1 MLTAASAEMP
11 LLVFSILVPA
21 GLVALGLT
29 GLLRGLAE
37 GEANAKKLDTLALIP
52 AVVVLV
58 GLAASVFHLGSPAHM
73 LGMFAGLGSSP
84 LSNEIACAG
93 LSIAVAAVY
102 VVFALVKHPGAG
114 AHKGFS
120 IALLVLGLATAVMT
134 GLAYAIRT
142 IPTWDGAFGWAGQL
156 CLALL
161 AGSALAALMLAAGN
175 AFGKKATNV
184 LAACAVVGGI
194 GVIAVV
200 FAQGSVAGSV
210 TSSAGATL
218 SALMGDYT
226 TFAAIGSVFA
236 AIAAGCTAACG
247 RVKVSPTV
255 LTAVAVACAI
265 VAAVLVRI
273 DFYGIYLTVGL
284 A

>member
-37 GEANAKKLDTLALIP
+37 GDTNGKKLDTLALIP
-52 AVVVLV
+52 ALVILV
-58 GLAASVFHLGSPAHM
+58 GLAASVFHLGSPTHM
-73 LGMFAGLGSSP
+73 FGMFAGLGSSP

-102 VVFALVKHPGAG
+102 VILALVKHPGAS
-114 AHKGFS
+114 AHKGFG

-134 GLAYAIRT
+134 GLAYSIRT
-142 IPTWDGAFGWAGQL
+142 IPTWNGAFGWTGQL

-161 AGSALAALMLAAGN
+161 AGSTLAALVLAAGD
-175 AFGKKATNV
+175 AFGKKAANV

-194 GVIAVV
+194 GVIAIV
-200 FAQGSVAGSV
+200 FAQGSAAGSA

-236 AIAAGCTAACG
+236 AAAAGCVAACG
-247 RVKVSPTV
+247 RVKVNPAI
-255 LTAVAVACAI
+255 LAGVAVVCIA

-273 DFYGIYLTVGL
+273 DFYGIYMTVGL

>member
-11 LLVFSILVPA
+11 LLVFSILAPA

-37 GEANAKKLDTLALIP
+37 GDANAKKLDALALIP
-52 AVVVLV
+52 AVVVLI

-73 LGMFAGLGSSP
+73 FGMFAGLGSSP

-102 VVFALVKHPGAG
+102 VIFALVKHPGAG
-114 AHKGFS
+114 AHKGFG
-120 IALLVLGLATAVMT
+120 IALLVLGLACAVMT
-134 GLAYAIRT
+134 GLAYSIRT
-142 IPTWDGAFGWAGQL
+142 IPTWNGAFGWAGQV

-161 AGSALAALMLAAGN
+161 AGSALAALVLASGD
-175 AFGKKATNV
+175 AFGKKATSV
-184 LAACAVVGGI
+184 LAACAIVGGV

-200 FAQGSVAGSV
+200 FAQGSAAGSV

-236 AIAAGCTAACG
+236 AAAAGCVAACG
-247 RVKVSPTV
+247 RVKVNPAV
-255 LTAVAVACAI
+255 LASVAVVCVAI
-265 VAAVLVRI
+265 AAVLVRI
-273 DFYGIYLTVGL
+273 NFYGIYLTVGL

>member
-114 AHKGFS
+114 AHKGFG

-142 IPTWDGAFGWAGQL
+142 IPTWDGAFGWA
-156 CLALL
+156 
-161 AGSALAALMLAAGN
+161 
-175 AFGKKATNV
+175 
-184 LAACAVVGGI
+184 
-194 GVIAVV
+194 
-200 FAQGSVAGSV
+200 V

>member
-1 MLTAASAEMP
+1 
-11 LLVFSILVPA
+11 
-21 GLVALGLT
+21 
-29 GLLRGLAE
+29 
-37 GEANAKKLDTLALIP
+37 
-52 AVVVLV
+52 
-58 GLAASVFHLGSPAHM
+58 
-73 LGMFAGLGSSP
+73 
-84 LSNEIACAG
+84 
-93 LSIAVAAVY
+93 
-102 VVFALVKHPGAG
+102 
-114 AHKGFS
+114 
-120 IALLVLGLATAVMT
+120 
-134 GLAYAIRT
+134 
-142 IPTWDGAFGWAGQL
+142 
-156 CLALL
+156 
-161 AGSALAALMLAAGN
+161 MLAAGN

-218 SALMGDYT
+218 PALMGDYT

>member
-114 AHKGFS
+114 AHKGFG

-142 IPTWDGAFGWAGQL
+142 IPTWTAHLAGPASYALPCWQAAPLLRL
-156 CLALL
+156 CLPQ
-161 AGSALAALMLAAGN
+161 
-175 AFGKKATNV
+175 V
-184 LAACAVVGGI
+184 
-194 GVIAVV
+194 
-200 FAQGSVAGSV
+200 
-210 TSSAGATL
+210 TL
-218 SALMGDYT
+218 SARKPRTCWRPALLL
-226 TFAAIGSVFA
+226 AASA
-236 AIAAGCTAACG
+236 LL
-247 RVKVSPTV
+247 P
-255 LTAVAVACAI
+255 
-265 VAAVLVRI
+265 
-273 DFYGIYLTVGL
+273 
-284 A
+284 

>member
-114 AHKGFS
+114 AHKGFG

-161 AGSALAALMLAAGN
+161 ARWRPLLRLCLPQGN
-175 AFGKKATNV
+175 ARFRQESHERAGGLRCCWRHRRYCRSV
-184 LAACAVVGGI
+184 CARLCRRFRNQFSWRN
-194 GVIAVV
+194 AVRAYGRLHHV
-200 FAQGSVAGSV
+200 RRNRLCFRRHCRRVHRRLRARQG
-210 TSSAGATL
+210 
-218 SALMGDYT
+218 
-226 TFAAIGSVFA
+226 
-236 AIAAGCTAACG
+236 
-247 RVKVSPTV
+247 
-255 LTAVAVACAI
+255 
-265 VAAVLVRI
+265 
-273 DFYGIYLTVGL
+273 
-284 A
+284 

>member
-1 MLTAASAEMP
+1 
-11 LLVFSILVPA
+11 
-21 GLVALGLT
+21 
-29 GLLRGLAE
+29 
-37 GEANAKKLDTLALIP
+37 
-52 AVVVLV
+52 
-58 GLAASVFHLGSPAHM
+58 M

-114 AHKGFS
+114 AHKGFG

-210 TSSAGATL
+210 TSSAG
-218 SALMGDYT
+218 
-226 TFAAIGSVFA
+226 
-236 AIAAGCTAACG
+236 CTVACG

>member
-11 LLVFSILVPA
+11 LLIFSILVPA

-29 GLLRGLAE
+29 GLLRGLAK
-37 GEANAKKLDTLALIP
+37 GDANAKKLDMLALIP
-52 AVVVLV
+52 AVVILA

-73 LGMFAGLGSSP
+73 FGMFAGLGSSP

-93 LSIAVAAVY
+93 LSIVVAAVY
-102 VVFALVKHPGAG
+102 VIFALAKHPGAG
-114 AHKGFS
+114 AHKGFG
-120 IALLVLGLATAVMT
+120 IALLVLGLACAIMT

-142 IPTWDGAFGWAGQL
+142 IPTWDGAFGWTGQL

-161 AGSALAALMLAAGN
+161 AGSALAALVLAAGSS
-175 AFGKKATNV
+175 FDKKAANM
-184 LAACAVVGGI
+184 LAACAIVGGI
-194 GVIAVV
+194 GAIAVV
-200 FAQGSVAGSV
+200 FAQGSAAGSV

-226 TFAAIGSVFA
+226 TFAAMGSVFA
-236 AIAAGCTAACG
+236 AVGAGCVAACG
-247 RVKVSPTV
+247 RVKVNPTI
-255 LTAVAVACAI
+255 LAAVAVVCVA

-273 DFYGIYLTVGL
+273 NFYGIYLTVGL